1 MLRGRD
7 GKIHGEATA
16 ESKEMFRTM
25 GRREVLKYV
34 VDGSSGV
41 GKGVG
46 VTSTSPPPHNAPAS
60 LRPANMQDTDSRA
73 RILR

>member
-1 MLRGRD
+1 VLRGRD
-7 GKIHGEATA
+7 GKMHGEATA

-41 GKGVG
+41 VSVKV
-46 VTSTSPPPHNAPAS
+46 SMSPPQV
-60 LRPANMQDTDSRA
+60 LRHTMHRRA
-73 RILR
+73 